1 MGKHIT
7 TLYSLI
13 QISLA
18 KDELRRQTMYC
29 PFCNAADTKV
39 IDSRLIREGNQT
51 RRRRQ
56 CLACEER
63 FTTYEAAELSPPRI
77 IKRNGTRSP
86 FSEEKLRAGILRAL
100 EKRPV
105 SVEQI
110 ETAIAR
116 IIRKAMTSGEREIPS
131 SQIGEW
137 VMEELHQLDQVAYVR
152 FASVYRCFQ
161 DIDEFR
167 IEISKLTRNAKRTNA
182 KHNTR
187 K

>member
-1 MGKHIT
+1 
-7 TLYSLI
+7 
-13 QISLA
+13 
-18 KDELRRQTMYC
+18 MYC
-29 PFCNAADTKV
+29 PFCNADDTKV
-39 IDSRLIREGNQT
+39 IDSRLIRDGNQT
-51 RRRRQ
+51 RRRRE
-56 CLACEER
+56 CPDCKER
-63 FTTYEAAELSPPRI
+63 FTTYETAELSLPRI
-77 IKRNGTRSP
+77 IKRDGRRIP

-105 SVEQI
+105 STEPI

-116 IIRKAMTSGEREIPS
+116 ILRKVMTSGEREIPS
-131 SQIGEW
+131 SQVGEW

-167 IEISKLTRNAKRTNA
+167 DEISRLRRHAKRIES
-182 KHNTR
+182 KSKSIR